1 MEKRE
6 LVQSVLKLEGVLFD
20 KIEFNRLGLPSN
32 EKLELEFQSNIM
44 RKQEEDEF
52 KVTIMVKGK
61 KPEEYTFEI
70 SLTGYFAFETEEKL
84 EEQMKNALIT
94 KNSIAILMPYLRSE
108 VSLLTAQPGVEC
120 VVLPAFNINKTLEK

>member
-20 KIEFNRLGLPSN
+20 KIEFNRLGLSSN

>member
-6 LVQSVLKLEGVLFD
+6 LVQSVLKLDGVLFD

-32 EKLELEFQSNIM
+32 EKLELEFQSNITQ
-44 RKQEEDEF
+44 KQEEDEF
-52 KVTIMVKGK
+52 KVTIIVKGK
-61 KPEEYTFEI
+61 KPEEYMFEI
-70 SLTGYFAFETEEKL
+70 SLTGYFAFETEEELDAHTK
-84 EEQMKNALIT
+84 KALIT

>member
-1 MEKRE
+1 M
-6 LVQSVLKLEGVLFD
+6 QSVLKLEGVLFE